1 MTDLP
6 QLSQMQLWECQ
17 GVSHALYQECALYW
31 TKRCLGLSAAK
42 KCWCNFLLLF
52 NLQPYSNPTFFSSL
66 QKSACLPLKKNAQYF
81 IYVCFAQPHVKTLF
95 HIVYSSSP
103 SYSTHLSTSC
113 YHYLWSA
120 LYLYLYVRQPI
131 LNALLLYHY
140 LKCNSFRWNV
150 WSIGLPKGRQLLRE
164 I

>member
-52 NLQPYSNPTFFSSL
+52 NPQPYSNRTFFSSL
-66 QKSACLPLKKNAQYF
+66 QKSACLPLKTKTDAQYF
-81 IYVCFAQPHVKTLF
+81 IYVCFAQPHVKTLS

-103 SYSTHLSTSC
+103 SYSAHLSTSC
-113 YHYLWSA
+113 YHYLSDQRSIYTYM
-120 LYLYLYVRQPI
+120 LDSQLSMLCYYTTT
-131 LNALLLYHY
+131 
-140 LKCNSFRWNV
+140 SNV
-150 WSIGLPKGRQLLRE
+150 THLDEMCEVLACQRRDSC
-164 I
+164 